1 MVLPFRPVMRQRR
14 LMAALVVV
22 ALMAVAPAG
31 CRRGP
36 SEAERRQA
44 LERQRAL
51 DSCRRHQA
59 ALPQRLER
67 FTADRQALVALQGQ
81 PYRPAPGPRPLDLE
95 EQSRLTIY
103 DQQSEQ
109 EQYEK
114 ALAAWQE
121 REQGRQAAWRARQ
134 RQRLQEAEQRLAV
147 SAAELRAVSGELLD
161 AEPVPSLRPEAVA
174 RYRGCRPE
182 AFR

>member
-1 MVLPFRPVMRQRR
+1 MERPLHPVMRQRR

-22 ALMAVAPAG
+22 ALLAAAQTG

-59 ALPQRLER
+59 LLPQRLER

-81 PYRPAPGPRPLDLE
+81 PYRPAPGPRPLDPE

-109 EQYEK
+109 EQYEQ

-161 AEPVPSLRPEAVA
+161 AEPVPSLRPEVVD
-174 RYRGCRPE
+174 RYRSCRPE